1 MTNAL
6 KERLMTGANFIPP
19 CTDYTELLD
28 LAVSAFHIT
37 KEQARR
43 EYGNYSYAQWKALLL
58 DKKTGGEK

>member
-6 KERLMTGANFIPP
+6 KQRLMTGATFIPP

-28 LAVSAFHIT
+28 LAVSALRIT

-43 EYGNYSYAQWKALLL
+43 EYANYSYAQWKALLL
-58 DKKTGGEK
+58 DKKAGGEK